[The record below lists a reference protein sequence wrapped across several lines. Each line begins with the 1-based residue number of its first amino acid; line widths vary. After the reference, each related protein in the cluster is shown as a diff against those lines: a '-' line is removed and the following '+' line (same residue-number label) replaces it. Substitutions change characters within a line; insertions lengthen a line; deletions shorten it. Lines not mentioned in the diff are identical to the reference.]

1 MGKHRQL
8 MKKNLS
14 DTTKRRKR
22 DMEENYTP
30 NPMCT
35 NRRVSGVR
43 DSALPRSTMAITP
56 RIPVFNQIL
65 TERAKSLTNPANG
78 YNLTNTST
86 MYKTYCNGADC
97 SKRFDKPQQLHGAA
111 GSKDER
117 AAQPLQTLMI
127 G

>member
-1 MGKHRQL
+1 

-43 DSALPRSTMAITP
+43 DSALPRY
-56 RIPVFNQIL
+56 
-65 TERAKSLTNPANG
+65 PA
-78 YNLTNTST
+78 L
-86 MYKTYCNGADC
+86 AV
-97 SKRFDKPQQLHGAA
+97 
-111 GSKDER
+111 
-117 AAQPLQTLMI
+117 
-127 G
+127 